1 MKKAKKVKRQPYY
14 CDVRG
19 SWIIPLTQGRETL
32 VDAEDVEFLGQFNW
46 RWYGNPDRK
55 GLGYA
60 LLPNKQGK
68 MHRILFNNPDGMFVD
83 HINGNSLDNRKSNLR
98 VVTNRE
104 NQQNR
109 RIHRDGR
116 LVGSCFHIRSKKWE
130 SNIRINKKL
139 KHLGYFKTEYEA
151 HQAYMKAYNEL
162 ITKGKSA
169 A

>member
-14 CDVRG
+14 CEVRG

-32 VDAEDVEFLGQFNW
+32 VDAEDVELLGQFNW
-46 RWYGNPDRK
+46 HWDRHPISI
-55 GLGYA
+55 GYA
-60 LLPNKQGK
+60 RVGRSKDK
-68 MHRILFNNPDGMFVD
+68 MHRILLGNPYGMLID

-109 RIHRDGR
+109 TLHRAGKLCGCCYEKQR
-116 LVGSCFHIRSKKWE
+116 KKWK
-130 SNIRINKKL
+130 SQIKINKL
-139 KHLGYFKTEYEA
+139 IKHLGYFKTEHEA
-151 HQAYMKAYNEL
+151 HQAYMKACNEL
-162 ITKGKSA
+162 ITKEKSA